1 MQFIYNVLVV
11 DRGEVDVKLEEEI
24 YEVEAVLDYAKEKD
38 NVRSVLDHSVSAL
51 RKQN

>member
-1 MQFIYNVLVV
+1 MSICLLHYMQFIFNVLVV

-38 NVRSVLDHSVSAL
+38 DVS
-51 RKQN
+51 N